1 MRLTSEIITQA
12 RAFYN
17 PLKQRELDIRGLKI
31 PVMENLGAAEDQFDV
46 IDLSD
51 NSIGCIENI
60 PKFPRLHTLL
70 LNNNLVSKITKGLGA
85 NVPHCACL
93 VLTNN
98 RISSF
103 SEIEHLQDWPSL
115 SNLSLVD
122 NPIVNEKDFRIR
134 IVSILPNLRVLNFQ
148 KVTMKEKEAAMN
160 LASSRN

>member
-85 NVPHCACL
+85 NVPHCAFSLKLSIYKTGL
-93 VLTNN
+93 VY
-98 RISSF
+98 IF
-103 SEIEHLQDWPSL
+103 IKIA
-115 SNLSLVD
+115 NLSLVD

-148 KVTMKEKEAAMN
+148 KVTMKVVVAT
-160 LASSRN
+160 